1 MSNVLEI
8 KKINKTYPNTSFAL
22 KDIDICVPEG
32 EIVGLV
38 GKNGAGKTTLISL
51 VLDQINPDS
60 GAIEFFGCSN
70 KGSNIQNTKD
80 NLGFVI
86 DECCYHSCLSSV
98 EIGNVLKHVYNK
110 WNSHRYNGYLKQFDV
125 DPSKKIS
132 EMSKGTKSKM
142 MLATALAHTP
152 KLLVL
157 DEITSGLDP
166 VVRDDILHILKDYVA
181 ETSNAVFF
189 STHITSDLDKIA
201 DRVAF
206 LHEGELIFEE
216 EIENLRK
223 RFILYTCSDT
233 STTMSDES
241 AVVAKYS
248 EFNNTHYLLEKE
260 KTVLKGNV
268 PTIDDIML
276 LYIKGREKK

>member
-1 MSNVLEI
+1 
-8 KKINKTYPNTSFAL
+8 
-22 KDIDICVPEG
+22 
-32 EIVGLV
+32 
-38 GKNGAGKTTLISL
+38 
-51 VLDQINPDS
+51 
-60 GAIEFFGCSN
+60 
-70 KGSNIQNTKD
+70 
-80 NLGFVI
+80 
-86 DECCYHSCLSSV
+86 
-98 EIGNVLKHVYNK
+98 
-110 WNSHRYNGYLKQFDV
+110 
-125 DPSKKIS
+125 
-132 EMSKGTKSKM
+132 MSKGMKSKM

>member
-110 WNSHRYNGYLKQFDV
+110 WDSHRYNGYLKQFDV

-132 EMSKGTKSKM
+132 EMSKGMKSKM

-152 KLLVL
+152 MR
-157 DEITSGLDP
+157 G
-166 VVRDDILHILKDYVA
+166 
-181 ETSNAVFF
+181 
-189 STHITSDLDKIA
+189 
-201 DRVAF
+201 
-206 LHEGELIFEE
+206 
-216 EIENLRK
+216 
-223 RFILYTCSDT
+223 
-233 STTMSDES
+233 
-241 AVVAKYS
+241 
-248 EFNNTHYLLEKE
+248 
-260 KTVLKGNV
+260 
-268 PTIDDIML
+268 
-276 LYIKGREKK
+276 